1 MRMRMHSYAHVCSRM
16 LALARILQAI
26 YSSGIEDAGA
36 KFGAKNKKL
45 HMFAALRGT
54 KSHVKA

>member
-1 MRMRMHSYAHVCSRM
+1 M

>member
-1 MRMRMHSYAHVCSRM
+1 M

-36 KFGAKNKKL
+36 KFGAPKKL
-45 HMFAALRGT
+45 QKNYTSLQLCVVPS
-54 KSHVKA
+54 KVKAEPKLSFFFR